1 MQNAPIDTAVGAV
14 AGTVAGIKS
23 TEFWVTVGTVA
34 ALMTS
39 KTAALHLSLTG
50 ENAILA
56 SIVSVAYLASR
67 TWLKLRGKA

>member
-1 MQNAPIDTAVGAV
+1 MQNSPIDTAVGAV

-56 SIVSVAYLASR
+56 STISALYLASR
-67 TWLKLRGKA
+67 TVLKLKGKA